1 MPSVLPNFL
10 NGGSPPRS
18 PHVERNTFLTSY
30 FNGGTTSTSGLPPM
44 NSALPRASH
53 HSLRPTRRDILLC
66 LLTLSFSYLLFSTP
80 PSLDP
85 VIVRGSLPGG
95 GGGGRG
101 DGSSSSRYRLP
112 SWSSFLS
119 SSPSTADETCIVNRA
134 GAEVTFGESVRPV
147 GFGKVGEVETI
158 DFIPHVDG
166 AKPWDEGEE
175 EAEDDELEGMAT
187 IMKGHAPGW
196 TLFERLYIFDGSF
209 YVVTDERLDWPELRM
224 MTSTG
229 LPANNDPGNSEAR
242 EPKGKEIIFITPFE
256 AMKLWGPRV
265 YKMDGM
271 TFLFNDGQFIDH
283 YYHFAAELLMGAW
296 RTYASLDEDISSL
309 GETSLPAPKR
319 MWFLHQTI
327 SEWRDKP
334 RFNPTLMF
342 SLFPSISILYP
353 DDFADL
359 TNQTRSS
366 APKAY
371 LLERALLADRSAAF
385 RGEWTGST
393 ARTVA
398 SSLHVGTTSNWWW
411 EPIRRQVLRY
421 SGVPESI
428 ISRNLEG
435 YGALDPIKTVG
446 PGVNVVEP
454 LAPQG
459 TYTPV
464 ITYIS
469 RQNSRRRLT
478 KESHEDLVKA
488 LEERSKK
495 LGWELVIVEAERMT
509 KEEQFALAGRTTIML
524 GVHGNGLTH
533 LLWMPA
539 TPRSAVIEM
548 FYKGGFARDYQWT
561 AHALGI
567 RHFAVQH
574 DTSFTAPNLPKVD
587 YPEGFQGTSITVVG
601 KVVADLIED
610 RLAGK
615 A

>member
-10 NGGSPPRS
+10 NGSPPRS
-18 PHVERNTFLTSY
+18 PHVERNTFLSSY
-30 FNGGTTSTSGLPPM
+30 FNGDSSTASGLPPVHS
-44 NSALPRASH
+44 SALPRASH

-66 LLTLSFSYLLFSTP
+66 LLTLSFSYLLFSSP
-80 PSLDP
+80 PTVDS
-85 VIVRGSLPGG
+85 VISRGSIPAGG
-95 GGGGRG
+95 SPAAAGA
-101 DGSSSSRYRLP
+101 SSSSRYKLP
-112 SWSSFLS
+112 SWGTFFPVS
-119 SSPSTADETCIVNRA
+119 SSLDDSCSAVGGVR
-134 GAEVTFGESVRPV
+134 EVSFVDSVKPV
-147 GFGKVGEVETI
+147 GFGTI
-158 DFIPHVDG
+158 GVDASEFVPASDDG
-166 AKPWDEGEE
+166 RPWDEGEE
-175 EAEDDELEGMAT
+175 EAEDDELEGVAT
-187 IMKGHAPGW
+187 ILRGHAPGW
-196 TLFERLYIFDGSF
+196 TLFDRLYIFNGSF
-209 YVVTDERLDWPELRM
+209 YIVTDDKQDWPDLRM

-229 LPANNDPGNSEAR
+229 LPANDEPGNSEAR
-242 EPKGKEIIFITPFE
+242 EPKGDEIIFITPFE

-283 YYHFAAELLMGAW
+283 YYHFAAELLLGTW
-296 RTYASLDEDISSL
+296 RTYASFDQDITAA
-309 GETSLPAPKR
+309 GETTLPAPR
-319 MWFLHQTI
+319 RVWFLHQTI
-327 SEWRDKP
+327 AEWRDKP
-334 RFNPTLMF
+334 RFNPTLIF
-342 SLFPSISILYP
+342 SLFPSVSILYP
-353 DDFADL
+353 NDFADL
-359 TNQTRSS
+359 TNQTRS
-366 APKAY
+366 AIPKAY
-371 LLERALLADRSAAF
+371 VLERALLADRSAAF
-385 RGEWTGST
+385 RGEWTGPT

-398 SSLHVGTTSNWWW
+398 SSLHVGTTSKWWW

-421 SGVPESI
+421 SGVAEEI

-435 YGALDPIKTVG
+435 HGAIDPVTTVG
-446 PGVNVVEP
+446 PGVDSVEP

-459 TYTPV
+459 TYAPV

-469 RQNSRRRLT
+469 RQSSRRRLT
-478 KESHEDLVKA
+478 KESHEDLVKV

-495 LGWELVIVEAERMT
+495 LGWELIIVEAEKMT

-539 TPRSAVIEM
+539 TSRSAVIEM

-567 RHFAVQH
+567 RHFAIQH
-574 DTSFTAPNLPKVD
+574 DVSFTAPNVPKVA